1 MRFNTS
7 LIMLGLAAAV
17 SAVPVAGPPAPE
29 VKTQSTPNEAGI
41 ATEPANNLTARDF
54 GIEVGSAG
62 LNRRD
67 YEVSVTF
74 KREGGINPTDETEK
88 KAEAMVEA
96 TLKNAAK
103 KLKMGEGSE
112 LRVTFTNK
120 WPSAFLQ
127 KVDFTFEDPVCGSG
141 ATCDGEATPEGKGT
155 IKGGAKKRKNA
166 AVLWTQA

>member
-1 MRFNTS
+1 MGQSARGFPRPRRSQYIKCSILEKTFPQLLVRTHTFFAGQRTSVSSSQLVYLQQPTLCFFKEVAMRFNTS
-7 LIMLGLAAAV
+7 LIVLGLAAAV
-17 SAVPVAGPPAPE
+17 SAVPVAGPPAP
-29 VKTQSTPNEAGI
+29 STPNEAGI

-74 KREGGINPTDETEK
+74 N
-88 KAEAMVEA
+88 
-96 TLKNAAK
+96 
-103 KLKMGEGSE
+103 
-112 LRVTFTNK
+112 
-120 WPSAFLQ
+120 
-127 KVDFTFEDPVCGSG
+127 G

-166 AVLWTQA
+166 AVLWTQV